1 MKHNRSVNFSQSAGV
16 KPLPFWNGETARS
29 GYDWLAIFG
38 WTDHRNVT
46 QMVEQRVDHVCHRFK
61 FCRSNEADF
70 VTALFYGSKQKLKSR
85 AKHCATQMPGDVRS
99 THPVPAHFRD
109 KWERD
114 VVAV

>member
-1 MKHNRSVNFSQSAGV
+1 MGKEMYLSVVLV
-16 KPLPFWNGETARS
+16 KTS
-29 GYDWLAIFG
+29 GYL
-38 WTDHRNVT
+38 RY
-46 QMVEQRVDHVCHRFK
+46 RFK
-61 FCRSNEADF
+61 SYRRNEADF

-114 VVAV
+114 VMAV